1 MRRRNSGH
9 DSNASVVV
17 GDMRVI
23 EARHLEL
30 VGSWTW
36 DMERDVAEA
45 SPELNRILGID
56 PGVLGDVRDVER
68 YVHADDRL
76 FVRAH
81 LDALR
86 ELESTNT
93 TFDFRI
99 LRADGAVR
107 FVVAH
112 TFVKYDAHGR
122 PCVAWGTLQDVT
134 ERRALEAQ
142 IERGQRMESLGQ
154 LATGIAHDLNNL
166 LTVIGVEAQCLSDGL
181 ERDDPLNAEAE
192 TIRNAA
198 SGAAALTRQLLTFAG
213 GQSIRERQVDLN
225 ERVTETV
232 RMLKRLIGEH
242 VELVTTLDPH
252 IPPIRCDPGQIER
265 VLVNLA
271 VNARDAMPEGGVLTI
286 ATERMIDDDGGAP
299 LPYGE
304 YIVLTVADTGYG
316 MDEFVRQRAFDPFFT
331 TKPPEHGTGLGLAT
345 VLGIVERT
353 GGRIAVLSE
362 PGRGTRFTL
371 HLPRADT
378 DDLAPEPH
386 SLTVRP
392 RGGLPAGTT
401 VLLVEDEN
409 LLRRALEHI
418 LQREGCRVL
427 VADDGYD
434 ALAVAR
440 AFDGR
445 IDLVITDV
453 VMPKLNAR
461 GMVVRLR
468 EGRPDVR
475 VLHMSAYPRE
485 ELLRRGLLD
494 HATNLLEKP
503 FTGAEM
509 MDAAREALRATG

>member
-1 MRRRNSGH
+1 MRL
-9 DSNASVVV
+9 
-17 GDMRVI
+17 I
-23 EARHLEL
+23 EAQRLGQ

-45 SPELNRILGID
+45 SLELYGILGIGTGALD
-56 PGVLGDVRDVER
+56 GVRDVEP
-68 YVHADDRL
+68 YVHPEDRL
-76 FVRAH
+76 VVRAH

-86 ELESTNT
+86 ELGSTST

-99 LRADGAVR
+99 LRPDGAVR
-107 FVVAH
+107 FVFAR

-122 PCVAWGTLQDVT
+122 PSVAWGTLEDVT

-142 IERGQRMESLGQ
+142 TERGQRMESLGQ
-154 LATGIAHDLNNL
+154 LASGIAHDLNNL
-166 LTVIGVEAQCLSDGL
+166 FTVIGVEAQCLSDGL

-198 SGAAALTRQLLTFAG
+198 SGAAALTRELLAFAG
-213 GQSIRERQVDLN
+213 GPCVRQRQVDLN
-225 ERVTETV
+225 ERLTETV

-242 VELVTTLDPH
+242 IELVTTLDPH
-252 IPPIRCDPGQIER
+252 IPPILCDAGQIER

-271 VNARDAMPEGGVLTI
+271 VNAHDAMPEGGVLTI
-286 ATERMIDDDGGAP
+286 ATERMIGDGGGPAP
-299 LPYGE
+299 SDGE
-304 YIVLTVADTGYG
+304 YVVLTVADTGYG

-345 VLGIVERT
+345 VLGIVERI
-353 GGRIAVLSE
+353 GGRIAVVSE

-378 DDLAPEPH
+378 DDRAAEPH
-386 SLTVRP
+386 SLTVR
-392 RGGLPAGTT
+392 RHGGLPAGTT
-401 VLLVEDEN
+401 VLLVEDEK

-418 LQREGCRVL
+418 LHREGCRVL
-427 VADDGYD
+427 VASDGYD
-434 ALAVAR
+434 ALAVAQ

-461 GMVVRLR
+461 GVVARLR
-468 EGRPDVR
+468 EARPDVR
-475 VLHMSAYPRE
+475 VLYMSAYPRE

-509 MDAAREALRATG
+509 MDAAHEALRATD